1 MSVDGKF
8 AYEGG
13 NTLGRRNIVI
23 YFTIYSEYIWIFL
36 DAGRGGGGERDRDI
50 SGKKI
55 RAYKAGALADMK
67 FSHLHHVLCWTT
79 KQYHRRK

>member
-36 DAGRGGGGERDRDI
+36 DAGRGGGGERDRDVSGEKNSCVQSGSSRGYEVFASASCIVLDNETI
-50 SGKKI
+50 SP
-55 RAYKAGALADMK
+55 
-67 FSHLHHVLCWTT
+67 S
-79 KQYHRRK
+79 